1 MNMILLFMIL
11 ITQAVNGPISN
22 VCNYKNKYCAQTVGC
37 AFVNGVCEV
46 FAGCE
51 LYELYEP

>member
-11 ITQAVNGPISN
+11 ITQAVNGPISK
-22 VCNYKNKYCAQTVGC
+22 VCNNENKYCAQTVGC

-51 LYELYEP
+51 LYEP